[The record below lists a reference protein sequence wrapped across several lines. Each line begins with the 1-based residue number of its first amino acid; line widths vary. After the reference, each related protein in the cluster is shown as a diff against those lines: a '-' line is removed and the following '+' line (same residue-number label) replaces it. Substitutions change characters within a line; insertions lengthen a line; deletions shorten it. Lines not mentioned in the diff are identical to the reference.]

1 MQIIFACILTALCLL
16 NISYATHPFPAKSN
30 KSSDA
35 KKAANFFAEVV
46 NVSVPAVVFIQ
57 TKLSPP
63 SRWISSL
70 WGTNEEKSYIGSGF
84 LITEDGYIITNEHV
98 IKDADKVV
106 VTLSNQLQFDGII
119 VGTDPVSDIAL
130 IKIEAEGLP
139 FLAFADSDSIEL
151 GEWVAAIGSPFGLQS
166 TVTFGIVSSLKKDKL
181 QEPDTLQLNLS
192 INPGNSGGP
201 LLNLDGEV
209 IGINRSTWRYK
220 EGFYTGL
227 AFAIPSN
234 LAIDTIEKLLGRAF
248 P

>member
-1 MQIIFACILTALCLL
+1 MRIIFTFILSTFCLL
-16 NISYATHPFPAKSN
+16 NSTYAAYSFPPQSN
-30 KSSDA
+30 KPSNA
-35 KKAANFFAEVV
+35 KKTANFFTEIINA
-46 NVSVPAVVFIQ
+46 SVPAVVFIQ
-57 TKLSPP
+57 AKLAPSP
-63 SRWISSL
+63 SWLNSL
-70 WGTNEEKSYIGSGF
+70 WETQEEKSFIGSGF
-84 LITEDGYIITNEHV
+84 LISDDGYIITNEHV
-98 IKDADKVV
+98 VKDADTII

-119 VGTDPVSDIAL
+119 VGVDPISDIAL

-139 FLAFADSDSIEL
+139 FLTLADSDTVEL

-166 TVTFGIVSSLKKDKL
+166 TVTFGIVSNLKKNML
-181 QEPDTLQLNLS
+181 QEPDTLQINLS

-234 LAIDTIEKLLGRAF
+234 LAKSIVEKMLDQE